1 MNAKRI
7 LALAAALLMIIALFS
22 ACANDT
28 KNQGDTGDKGKT
40 DDSTQDEGKT
50 DDGNGD
56 DGDQPEELEIEKID
70 YMAFDLAPAKDN
82 YNAALERGDANLL
95 QCVENQHKYGI
106 EVEASFVSSETYSS
120 VISSSAASG
129 VMPEVYFA
137 GGNVL
142 DAATYQ
148 DWIKRGMFLSL
159 NEVMEHSSGNMIK
172 AFGEDGIYAF
182 ARAMETID
190 GDWYGLPMTNATC
203 PSIQITESDGPL
215 RITTQVHGA
224 YDLMIRQ
231 DWLDDLGLGMPQTV
245 EEYYEACLKM
255 NTEDVNGN
263 GLNDERIIT
272 ALGGA
277 WQYMGIGQWYGL
289 ALNDFLEDP
298 SSGEVEV
305 NILKEGFTPW
315 VEYMN
320 RLYSDQLIYNNEG
333 MHPWVQF
340 ATYIAE
346 DNVISWF
353 LMIDTLWSSARSAC
367 PDADCNYQPL
377 PIYQAVEGVAPRVV
391 VQEAMASNW
400 PMNFNAETCSPEKA
414 AKMADC
420 IYSYEQWLLKY
431 YGVEGYA
438 WEYAE
443 DGSTIVDYTAAEGY
457 VKGDIENQYLA
468 LQDMSDNWSDFMTYF
483 PSPFMKS
490 LWATDAPVYSSHAEA
505 LEAGE
510 PYAENGLT
518 EESWMAQYSWD
529 EESPLHK
536 FLGYVAEIGDENINW
551 AAYYSF
557 PALATEDELLIQNDY
572 GNELKTYLQ
581 ETTTKLIIGDY
592 DIAELQSYIDF
603 AYENLYLQE
612 YIDAQQGRVDRFLE
626 AIGR

>member
-1 MNAKRI
+1 MNGKRI
-7 LALAAALLMIIALFS
+7 LTLALALLMIFALFS

-28 KNQGDTGDKGKT
+28 GKTNDGDGKTNTGDDGKTNDGKT
-40 DDSTQDEGKT
+40 D
-50 DDGNGD
+50 GND
-56 DGDQPEELEIEKID
+56 TPDELEIEKID
-70 YMAFDLAPAKDN
+70 YMASDLAPAKDN

-120 VISSSAASG
+120 VISSSAAGG

-142 DAATYQ
+142 DAATYRN
-148 DWIKRGMFLSL
+148 WIERGMFLSL
-159 NEVMEHSSGNMIK
+159 NEVMEYSSGNMIK
-172 AFGEDGIYAF
+172 AFGEDGLYAWG
-182 ARAMETID
+182 RAMETIND
-190 GDWYGLPMTNATC
+190 DWFGVTMTNATC
-203 PSIQITESDGPL
+203 PSVQITESDGPL
-215 RITTQVHGA
+215 RMKTQVHGS

-231 DWLDDLGLGMPQTV
+231 DWLDDLNLEMPQTA

-277 WQYMGIGQWYGL
+277 WQYMGVGQWFGL

-305 NILKEGFTPW
+305 NILKEGFAPW

-320 RLYSDQLIYNNEG
+320 RMYDNQLIYNNEG

-340 ATYIAE
+340 ATFIAE

-377 PIYQAVEGVAPRVV
+377 PIIQAVEGIAPRVV
-391 VQEAMASNW
+391 VQEAHAGNW
-400 PMNFNAETCSPEKA
+400 PMNFNADVDPAKA
-414 AKMADC
+414 AKMIDC

-431 YGVEGYA
+431 YGVEGEA

-443 DGSTIVDYTAAEGY
+443 DGSTIIDFTAAEGY

-483 PSPFMKS
+483 PCPYMKD
-490 LWATDAPVYSSHAEA
+490 LWAADSAVYSSHAEA

-518 EESWMAQYSWD
+518 EESWMAANSWD

-557 PALATEDELLIQNDY
+557 PALPTEDELLIQNDY

-581 ETTTKLIIGDY
+581 ETTTKLVIGDY
-592 DIAELQSYIDF
+592 EIADLQSYIDY

-612 YIDAQQGRVDRFLE
+612 YIDAQQGRIDRFLE